1 MAKAKIIK
9 IELLEEIPT
18 RKPGIT
24 QEQRL
29 DGCLIDFNSDGNGA
43 RECYESIVSFL
54 QSENVELSEIDDAG
68 DDDED

>member
-24 QEQRL
+24 QEQRI
-29 DGCLIDFNSDGNGA
+29 DGCLIDFANNGDEA
-43 RECYESIVSFL
+43 RECYESIVTFL
-54 QSENVELSEIDDAG
+54 QGENVELSEIDDAG
-68 DDDED
+68 DDED